1 METMRPQTRAGE
13 RRAGGWL
20 LAALLLAGCA
30 AAAPTPTP
38 APPPVKLLA
47 TVFISPTPDADQ
59 RRATLM
65 AAPPTLAPVA
75 SPSPTATAYVG
86 VFLGEVEADD
96 AGPAMLPNP
105 FDSAALP
112 DLAAT
117 RMPACAIPPDPVFGV
132 NWNAEA
138 RVTAAL
144 GCPIQIAAQFR
155 GVTQVFE
162 RGVMYWRG
170 DTDEVWAIAI
180 SGPSAGRYWYVQA
193 PGQTDNADTLAPP
206 GLRVPVR
213 GFGAVWRGVPQ
224 VRDALGFARTDEQDL
239 GMQSQ
244 RYELGLLLLDALA
257 GQVFALVVDG
267 TAYGPYPY

>member
-1 METMRPQTRAGE
+1 MEGMRRQIRADE
-13 RRAGGWL
+13 RWVSRWL

-86 VFLGEVEADD
+86 VFLGEAEVGE
-96 AGPAMLPNP
+96 AGPAMLPAL
-105 FDSAALP
+105 SGELALP

-117 RMPACAIPPDPVFGV
+117 RLPACDIPPDPVFGA
-132 NWNAEA
+132 NWNADA

-162 RGVMYWRG
+162 RGAMYWRG

-193 PGQTDNADTLAPP
+193 PGQADNTDTLAPP

-213 GFGAVWRGVPQ
+213 GFGAVWRGVPAA
-224 VRDALGFARTDEQDL
+224 REALGFARTGEQDL